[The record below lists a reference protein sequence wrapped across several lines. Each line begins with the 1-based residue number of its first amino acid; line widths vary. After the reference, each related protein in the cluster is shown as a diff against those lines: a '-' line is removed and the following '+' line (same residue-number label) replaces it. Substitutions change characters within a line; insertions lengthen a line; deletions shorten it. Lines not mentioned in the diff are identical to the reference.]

1 MPAVVGDYLDGWP
14 VLHDDARIGLV
25 DDLWRLV
32 EHETEADPVGI
43 VVSFL
48 AAYGN
53 LVGVGPKMRVGA
65 TIHRPVLNVIK
76 VGATSKAR
84 KGTGQDIVDEIMR
97 TADSTWDDRVVS
109 GHQSGEAFINDLT
122 PGDDGALPDKR
133 LFVVEGEF
141 SRLLNTKG
149 RQGNVLSDTIRTMWD
164 GKPLHRR
171 LASGA
176 QTARDY
182 VVSIVA
188 DITGAEL
195 GVLFSEV
202 DVLSGLGNR
211 FLWVR
216 VRRNGTLPDGGNL
229 KPSDFDVIAKKVN
242 EASIAAAGV
251 ETMSRDVAAEERWSD
266 WYIANSHQEKHGLY
280 DAITGRDEAQVLRLS
295 MIYAL
300 LEGTST
306 IERRHIDAAIAVW
319 DYCDESARGLFGNR
333 TGNKD
338 VDKLAEM
345 LHTVGTTGLDGRA
358 LNKVFFGNSVR
369 AARARDEAIRLGI
382 AVEETDK
389 TGRGRPRK
397 ILYAD
402 HHRKGSTW

>member
-14 VLHDDARIGLV
+14 VLHPDARIGLV

-65 TIHRPVLNVIK
+65 TIHRPALNVIK
-76 VGATSKAR
+76 VGQTSKAR

-97 TADSTWDDRVVS
+97 TADPTWDDRVVS
-109 GHQSGEAFINDLT
+109 GHQSGEAFLNDLT
-122 PGDDGALPDKR
+122 PGDNGALPDKR

-141 SRLLNTKG
+141 SRLLKTKG
-149 RQGNVLSDTIRTMWD
+149 RQGNVLSDTIRNMWD

-171 LASGA
+171 LAAST
-176 QTARDY
+176 QTVRDY

-188 DITGAEL
+188 DVTDAEL
-195 GVLFSEV
+195 SALFSEV
-202 DVLSGLGNR
+202 DVLSGFGNR

-216 VRRNGTLPDGGNL
+216 VRRNSVLPDGGNL
-229 KPSDFDVIAKKVN
+229 KPSDFDAIAKRIN
-242 EASIAAAGV
+242 EAALAATGV
-251 ETMSRDVAAEERWSD
+251 ETMSRDVAAAERWSD
-266 WYIANSHQEKHGLY
+266 WYIANSHQKKHGLY
-280 DAITGRDEAQVLRLS
+280 DAITARDEPQVLRLS

-300 LEGTST
+300 LDGQAT
-306 IERRHIDAAIAVW
+306 IEARHIAAAIAVW
-319 DYCDESARGLFGNR
+319 DYCDAAARGLFGNQ
-333 TGNKD
+333 TGDRD
-338 VDKLAEM
+338 VDKLAEA
-345 LHTVGTTGLDGRA
+345 LHTADTTGLDGRT
-358 LNKVFFGNSVR
+358 LNTLFGGNSPR
-369 AARARDEAIRLGI
+369 ATRAREEAIRLHI

-397 ILYAD
+397 ILYAA
-402 HHRKGSTW
+402 HHRKGSTS

>member
-1 MPAVVGDYLDGWP
+1 MSVVGDYLNGGWP
-14 VLHDDARIGLV
+14 TLHDDARIGIV

-53 LVGVGPKMRVGA
+53 LAGVGPKMRVGA

-84 KGTGQDIVDEIMR
+84 KGTGQDLVDQVMQK
-97 TADSTWDDRVVS
+97 ADSTWDERVVS
-109 GHQSGEAFINDLT
+109 GHQSGEAIIADLNDG
-122 PGDDGALPDKR
+122 PADKR
-133 LFVVEGEF
+133 RFIVEGEF
-141 SRLLNTKG
+141 SRLIKTAG
-149 RQGNVLSDTIRTMWD
+149 RSGNVLSDVVRNMWD

-171 LASGA
+171 LAAGP

-188 DITGAEL
+188 DITDAEL

-202 DVLSGLGNR
+202 DVLSGFGNR

-216 VRRNGTLPDGGNL
+216 VDRNAVLPDGGNL
-229 KPSDFDVIAKKVN
+229 KPGDFDAISKSVN
-242 EASIAAAGV
+242 EAAIAVSDVDTMERDDAAA
-251 ETMSRDVAAEERWSD
+251 ERWD
-266 WYIANSHQEKHGLY
+266 TWYRANAQVRKSGLY
-280 DAITGRDEAQVLRLS
+280 DAVTARDEAQVLRLS

-300 LEGTST
+300 LDGQAV
-306 IERRHIDAAIAVW
+306 IESRHIDAAIAIW
-319 DYCDESARGLFGNR
+319 NYADESARGLFGAR
-333 TGNKD
+333 TGDKD
-338 VDKLAEM
+338 VDRLAEA

-358 LNKVFFGNSVR
+358 LNRLFGGNSTR
-369 AARARDEAIRLGI
+369 AARARDEAMRLHI

-389 TGRGRPRK
+389 TGRGRPRN
-397 ILYAD
+397 IL
-402 HHRKGSTW
+402 HEWKEQI